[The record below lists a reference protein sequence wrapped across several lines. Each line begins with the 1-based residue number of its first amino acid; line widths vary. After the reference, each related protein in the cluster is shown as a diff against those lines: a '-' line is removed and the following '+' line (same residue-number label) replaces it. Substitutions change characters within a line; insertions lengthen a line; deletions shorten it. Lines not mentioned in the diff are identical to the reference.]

1 MASSSPPDDDS
12 YSSSSEASSE
22 ASPEA
27 SALVWGREGLM
38 RELRREILYW
48 LPSGRVTDLS
58 SIVSRVSP
66 GLKGGL
72 VGGRGPD
79 TGMGT

>member
-1 MASSSPPDDDS
+1 MVSSSLPDDDP

-27 SALVWGREGLM
+27 SALVWGREGLLL
-38 RELRREILYW
+38 ELRREILYW
-48 LPSGRVTDLS
+48 LPSGRVTNLS
-58 SIVSRVSP
+58 SIVSLVSP

-72 VGGRGPD
+72 DGG
-79 TGMGT
+79 